1 MAGAPD
7 TNVTVFTQLFSAFD
21 DNLMG
26 TINSGSAR
34 IISLITPLMGAGFS
48 VYLLLIVLSYWRG
61 VNEEPVSDFLKR
73 MAAWT
78 AILVFGLNISYYTQY
93 VVPFFMGL
101 GDDLA
106 RALSGTTS
114 TGSALDSITSAYVQ
128 AMVKIYQEASGIEDT
143 MNAIAFIVITLLFAL
158 PFIAIAA
165 AYIILAKFA
174 LMLLLALGP
183 AFIGAALFPGTR
195 RLFDAWAG
203 QCLNYGL
210 LVALFAAAGMLEIRF
225 AQSMVPSDIT
235 LLALFQL
242 VMMGVAF
249 VVISL
254 NLPSLASQ
262 LAGGVGIS
270 SMVGKLGM
278 AGRAAAALSKMGGG
292 GKGAGA
298 GSSGGQITGK

>member
-1 MAGAPD
+1 MFA
-7 TNVTVFTQLFSAFD
+7 AFD

-26 TINSGSAR
+26 MINSGSAR

-48 VYLLLIVLSYWRG
+48 VYVLLIVLSYWRG
-61 VNEEPVSDFLKR
+61 VNDEPVSDFLKR

-93 VVPFFMGL
+93 VVPFFNGL

-128 AMVKIYQEASGIEDT
+128 AMAKIYQEANGIEDT

-158 PFIAIAA
+158 PFIAVAA

-174 LMLLLALGP
+174 LGILLALGP
-183 AFIGAALFPGTR
+183 AFIGAALFPATR
-195 RLFDAWAG
+195 RLFDAWSG
-203 QCLNYGL
+203 QCLNYGI

-225 AQSMVPSDIT
+225 AQTMVPSDIT

-242 VMMGVAF
+242 VMMGVSF

-254 NLPSLASQ
+254 NLPGLASQ

-270 SMVGKLGM
+270 SMVGKMGTAGKIAASLAKLGKGGDGSG
-278 AGRAAAALSKMGGG
+278 AGRA
-292 GKGAGA
+292 
-298 GSSGGQITGK
+298 GGQISGK

>member
-1 MAGAPD
+1 M
-7 TNVTVFTQLFSAFD
+7 
-21 DNLMG
+21 
-26 TINSGSAR
+26 
-34 IISLITPLMGAGFS
+34 
-48 VYLLLIVLSYWRG
+48 
-61 VNEEPVSDFLKR
+61 SDFLKR

-78 AILVFGLNISYYTQY
+78 AILVFGLNIGYYTQY
-93 VVPFFMGL
+93 VVPFFNGL

-174 LMLLLALGP
+174 LGLLLALGP

-203 QCLNYGL
+203 QCLNYGI

-225 AQSMVPSDIT
+225 AQTMVPSDIT

-270 SMVGKLGM
+270 SMVGKFGM
-278 AGRAAAALSKMGGG
+278 AAKAAAALTKAARG
-292 GKGAGA
+292 GKDAAAG
-298 GSSGGQITGK
+298 GTGGKITGK